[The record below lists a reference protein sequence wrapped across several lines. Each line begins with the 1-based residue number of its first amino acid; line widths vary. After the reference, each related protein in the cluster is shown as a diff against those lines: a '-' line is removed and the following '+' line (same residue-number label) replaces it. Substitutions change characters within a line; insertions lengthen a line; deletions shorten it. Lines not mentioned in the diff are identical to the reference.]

1 MTVKDWFIS
10 LDENAKLV
18 ENYEKN
24 IKKFY
29 HNQLRYN
36 STFTTGFY
44 KKEKFNPIS
53 AIKVVP
59 SLVTTFIAILGIWIA
74 IIVKSNEGDL
84 LEAVKVNWKSALI
97 TSVIIGVILLVLIIG
112 ASIGLAIM
120 NRKSLMKKMDA
131 QEQELYNFI
140 KTVPSNFRSSVKM
153 GWLYQMYCARPDA
166 PPDVIFQTGNETAME
181 NRVLISSIMFD
192 IPYKNHLLEGI
203 KDGGAYVEDDYEDE
217 VEEEKE
223 EKKPVNPYLP
233 PDIETK
239 TFEGSSDSEKDLAEM
254 IGLDSVKDQVK
265 TIKQRVQFYGQASNG
280 NHMQFLGGAGTGK
293 AQPLYSK
300 VLTPNGYITMG
311 DVEIGTEVITAKGNI
326 GKVSGIYPQGK
337 RDIYEITLQDRTKI
351 RVADNHLN
359 SVWVYNQRTK
369 QREDYVLET
378 LDLIEFIKSSKWK
391 VRVDTPSVDFEKQEV
406 LINPYLL
413 GALLGD
419 GGLSNTYQKGTT
431 LRGQLRF
438 TNSEQDVLG
447 KVNTILNDEYGMTLQ
462 HIANYDYRIKYIEN
476 PKHNG
481 SKGDEGKYPLVYN
494 YNKEETL
501 RGQLEQYGLL
511 CRATDKHIPQEY
523 LLNTKEVRLQVLQGL
538 FDTDGTIGN
547 DGSTV
552 TFSTSSKTLSDDF
565 AFLVRSLG
573 IRDTVSEKQGK
584 YKKDGKVVLCNTS
597 YQHYLSVPNDLVFC
611 TSEKYR
617 ARRNNRQSPTLRNII
632 SIEYVGKENCQ
643 CIMVDHE
650 DHTYISDDFIPTHNT
665 TIARIMT
672 KILYDLKIIQKNQY
686 VEISGDYLRSGD
698 TNRASAIIDYAMG
711 GVLFIDEAYLLY
723 DKNGR
728 GAEATGVLLKAM
740 EDRRS
745 DFVCILAG
753 YEEQMTKL
761 IASNEGFS
769 SRIKH
774 TIYFADY
781 SVDEMLNIFNYFVG
795 NYNGKKYVLANDAI
809 DELKKTFELEKRSK
823 SFGNAR
829 TVRNAVDTVM
839 DAYADRCIAT
849 HNNTNTVTLDDV
861 RVYAEKRKVAL
872 QHELKNASATNQLDE
887 NIVRQ
892 AELKSRLKAGAENPD
907 SEIGNLIGA
916 EAFKKEIDL
925 LKSQKEF
932 YGKTE
937 RQKVLLLGENDCNNY
952 VRLLTGYLYQMGY
965 ITDNKYLDIQAE
977 FLKGSYVG
985 HTAKRAEA
993 IIAYASGGVLL
1004 IRNLNMVNESKD
1016 SYGSEA
1022 ISAIMTAITDNND
1035 VTIVIADTPSQFIS
1049 SIQSYF
1055 TITYELPVYTKDQL
1069 CQIFMM
1075 MAQKDGFSLD
1085 QSASDKLNVTITPNM
1100 KEQDVVGLY
1109 NEAKKAHITNY
1120 TEETKY
1126 ILTGNDIVAKP
1137 KIKLNLKMSV

>member
-1 MTVKDWFIS
+1 MTLKNWFIS
-10 LDENAKLV
+10 LDDNVKAV
-18 ENYEKN
+18 EAYEKN

-29 HNQLRYN
+29 HYKIRPN
-36 STFTTGFY
+36 STFRTAFY

-53 AIKVVP
+53 AIKVIP
-59 SLVTTFIAILGIWIA
+59 TLVMTVFAILAVFIA
-74 IIVKSNEGDL
+74 IIVKNNTGDFFADL
-84 LEAVKVNWKSALI
+84 SANWGNALKIGCIVGAVV
-97 TSVIIGVILLVLIIG
+97 LVLTIG
-112 ASIGLAIM
+112 AMIGLAILTR
-120 NRKSLMKKMDA
+120 NKLIKKMDE

-140 KTVPSNFRSSVKM
+140 KSIPSNFRCSEKM
-153 GWLYQMYCARPDA
+153 RMIYTMYSNRTDA
-166 PPDVIFQTGNETAME
+166 PPEAIFQTCNEMCS
-181 NRVLISSIMFD
+181 NNPPRISAVMFD
-192 IPYKNHLLEGI
+192 IPYKNDVLQNIG
-203 KDGGAYVEDDYEDE
+203 DGGVYQESDSSDIDED
-217 VEEEKE
+217 KPE
-223 EKKPVNPYLP
+223 EKKTNPFLP

-265 TIKQRVQFYGQASNG
+265 TIKQRVEFYGQASNG

-293 AQPLYSK
+293 
-300 VLTPNGYITMG
+300 
-311 DVEIGTEVITAKGNI
+311 
-326 GKVSGIYPQGK
+326 
-337 RDIYEITLQDRTKI
+337 
-351 RVADNHLN
+351 
-359 SVWVYNQRTK
+359 
-369 QREDYVLET
+369 
-378 LDLIEFIKSSKWK
+378 
-391 VRVDTPSVDFEKQEV
+391 
-406 LINPYLL
+406 
-413 GALLGD
+413 
-419 GGLSNTYQKGTT
+419 
-431 LRGQLRF
+431 
-438 TNSEQDVLG
+438 
-447 KVNTILNDEYGMTLQ
+447 
-462 HIANYDYRIKYIEN
+462 
-476 PKHNG
+476 
-481 SKGDEGKYPLVYN
+481 
-494 YNKEETL
+494 
-501 RGQLEQYGLL
+501 
-511 CRATDKHIPQEY
+511 
-523 LLNTKEVRLQVLQGL
+523 
-538 FDTDGTIGN
+538 
-547 DGSTV
+547 
-552 TFSTSSKTLSDDF
+552 
-565 AFLVRSLG
+565 
-573 IRDTVSEKQGK
+573 
-584 YKKDGKVVLCNTS
+584 
-597 YQHYLSVPNDLVFC
+597 
-611 TSEKYR
+611 
-617 ARRNNRQSPTLRNII
+617 
-632 SIEYVGKENCQ
+632 
-643 CIMVDHE
+643 
-650 DHTYISDDFIPTHNT
+650 T

-753 YEEQMTKL
+753 YEEQMVKL

-781 SVDEMLNIFNYFVG
+781 SVDEMLNIFNYFIG

-861 RVYAEKRKVAL
+861 KVYAEKRKVAL

-887 NIVRQ
+887 SIIRQ
-892 AELKSRLKAGAENPD
+892 AELKSRLKAGSENPD
-907 SEIGNLIGA
+907 SEIGSLIGA
-916 EAFKKEIDL
+916 EEFKKEIDL

-932 YGKTE
+932 YGKVE
-937 RQKVLLLGENDCNNY
+937 RQKILLLGDSDCNNY

-1022 ISAIMTAITDNND
+1022 ISAVMTALTDNKD

-1055 TITYELPVYTKDQL
+1055 TITYELPVYTKEQL
-1069 CQIFMM
+1069 CQVFMV
-1075 MAQKDGFSLD
+1075 MAKKDGFTLD
-1085 QSASDKLNVTITPNM
+1085 QSASDKLNLVITPNM
-1100 KEQDVVGLY
+1100 KEQDIVGLY
-1109 NEAKKAHITNY
+1109 NDAKKNHITNY

-1137 KIKLNLKMSV
+1137 KIKLNLKMKV

>member
-1 MTVKDWFIS
+1 MTLKNWFIS
-10 LDENAKLV
+10 LDDNVKAV
-18 ENYEKN
+18 EAYEKN

-29 HNQLRYN
+29 HYKIRPN
-36 STFTTGFY
+36 STFRTAFY

-53 AIKVVP
+53 AIKVIP
-59 SLVTTFIAILGIWIA
+59 TLVMTVFAILAVFIA
-74 IIVKSNEGDL
+74 IIVKNNTGDFFADL
-84 LEAVKVNWKSALI
+84 SANWGNALKIGCIVGAVV
-97 TSVIIGVILLVLIIG
+97 LVLTVG
-112 ASIGLAIM
+112 AMIGLAILTR
-120 NRKSLMKKMDA
+120 NKLIKKMDE

-140 KTVPSNFRSSVKM
+140 KSIPSNFRCSEKM
-153 GWLYQMYCARPDA
+153 RMIYTMYSNRTDA
-166 PPDVIFQTGNETAME
+166 PPEAIFQTCNEMSA
-181 NRVLISSIMFD
+181 NNPPRISAVMFD
-192 IPYKNHLLEGI
+192 IPYKNDVLQNIG
-203 KDGGAYVEDDYEDE
+203 DGGVYQESGSSDIEED
-217 VEEEKE
+217 KPE
-223 EKKPVNPYLP
+223 EKKTNPFLP

-265 TIKQRVQFYGQASNG
+265 TIKQRVEFYGQAANG

-293 AQPLYSK
+293 
-300 VLTPNGYITMG
+300 
-311 DVEIGTEVITAKGNI
+311 
-326 GKVSGIYPQGK
+326 
-337 RDIYEITLQDRTKI
+337 
-351 RVADNHLN
+351 
-359 SVWVYNQRTK
+359 
-369 QREDYVLET
+369 
-378 LDLIEFIKSSKWK
+378 
-391 VRVDTPSVDFEKQEV
+391 
-406 LINPYLL
+406 
-413 GALLGD
+413 
-419 GGLSNTYQKGTT
+419 
-431 LRGQLRF
+431 
-438 TNSEQDVLG
+438 
-447 KVNTILNDEYGMTLQ
+447 
-462 HIANYDYRIKYIEN
+462 
-476 PKHNG
+476 
-481 SKGDEGKYPLVYN
+481 
-494 YNKEETL
+494 
-501 RGQLEQYGLL
+501 
-511 CRATDKHIPQEY
+511 
-523 LLNTKEVRLQVLQGL
+523 
-538 FDTDGTIGN
+538 
-547 DGSTV
+547 
-552 TFSTSSKTLSDDF
+552 
-565 AFLVRSLG
+565 
-573 IRDTVSEKQGK
+573 
-584 YKKDGKVVLCNTS
+584 
-597 YQHYLSVPNDLVFC
+597 
-611 TSEKYR
+611 
-617 ARRNNRQSPTLRNII
+617 
-632 SIEYVGKENCQ
+632 
-643 CIMVDHE
+643 
-650 DHTYISDDFIPTHNT
+650 T

-698 TNRASAIIDYAMG
+698 TNRASAIIDYSMG

-753 YEEQMTKL
+753 YEEQMVKL

-781 SVDEMLNIFNYFVG
+781 SVDEMLNIFNYFIG

-861 RVYAEKRKVAL
+861 KVYAEKRKVAL

-887 NIVRQ
+887 SIIRQ
-892 AELKSRLKAGAENPD
+892 AELKSRLKAGSENPD
-907 SEIGNLIGA
+907 SEIGSLVGID
-916 EAFKKEIDL
+916 EFKKEIDL

-932 YGKTE
+932 YGKVE
-937 RQKVLLLGENDCNNY
+937 RQKILLLGDSDCNNY

-1022 ISAIMTAITDNND
+1022 ISAVMTALTDNKD

-1055 TITYELPVYTKDQL
+1055 TITYELPVYTKEQL
-1069 CQIFMM
+1069 CQVFMV
-1075 MAQKDGFSLD
+1075 MAKKDGFTLD
-1085 QSASDKLNVTITPNM
+1085 QSASDKLSLVITPSM
-1100 KEQDVVGLY
+1100 KEQDIVGLY
-1109 NEAKKAHITNY
+1109 NDAKKNHITNY

-1137 KIKLNLKMSV
+1137 KIKLNLKMKV

>member
-97 TSVIIGVILLVLIIG
+97 TSAIIGVILLILVIG
-112 ASIGLAIM
+112 ASIGLAIL

-166 PPDVIFQTGNETAME
+166 PPDIIFQTGNETAME

-203 KDGGAYVEDDYEDE
+203 KDGGAYVEDDYEDD

-265 TIKQRVQFYGQASNG
+265 TIRQRVQFYGQASNG

-293 AQPLYSK
+293 
-300 VLTPNGYITMG
+300 
-311 DVEIGTEVITAKGNI
+311 
-326 GKVSGIYPQGK
+326 
-337 RDIYEITLQDRTKI
+337 
-351 RVADNHLN
+351 
-359 SVWVYNQRTK
+359 
-369 QREDYVLET
+369 
-378 LDLIEFIKSSKWK
+378 
-391 VRVDTPSVDFEKQEV
+391 
-406 LINPYLL
+406 
-413 GALLGD
+413 
-419 GGLSNTYQKGTT
+419 
-431 LRGQLRF
+431 
-438 TNSEQDVLG
+438 
-447 KVNTILNDEYGMTLQ
+447 
-462 HIANYDYRIKYIEN
+462 
-476 PKHNG
+476 
-481 SKGDEGKYPLVYN
+481 
-494 YNKEETL
+494 
-501 RGQLEQYGLL
+501 
-511 CRATDKHIPQEY
+511 
-523 LLNTKEVRLQVLQGL
+523 
-538 FDTDGTIGN
+538 
-547 DGSTV
+547 
-552 TFSTSSKTLSDDF
+552 
-565 AFLVRSLG
+565 
-573 IRDTVSEKQGK
+573 
-584 YKKDGKVVLCNTS
+584 
-597 YQHYLSVPNDLVFC
+597 
-611 TSEKYR
+611 
-617 ARRNNRQSPTLRNII
+617 
-632 SIEYVGKENCQ
+632 
-643 CIMVDHE
+643 
-650 DHTYISDDFIPTHNT
+650 T

-672 KILYDLKIIQKNQY
+672 KILFDLKIIQKNQY

-849 HNNTNTVTLDDV
+849 HNNTNTVTLDEV
-861 RVYAEKRKVAL
+861 
-872 QHELKNASATNQLDE
+872 Q
-887 NIVRQ
+887 I
-892 AELKSRLKAGAENPD
+892 
-907 SEIGNLIGA
+907 
-916 EAFKKEIDL
+916 
-925 LKSQKEF
+925 
-932 YGKTE
+932 
-937 RQKVLLLGENDCNNY
+937 
-952 VRLLTGYLYQMGY
+952 
-965 ITDNKYLDIQAE
+965 
-977 FLKGSYVG
+977 KGG
-985 HTAKRAEA
+985 
-993 IIAYASGGVLL
+993 
-1004 IRNLNMVNESKD
+1004 
-1016 SYGSEA
+1016 
-1022 ISAIMTAITDNND
+1022 
-1035 VTIVIADTPSQFIS
+1035 
-1049 SIQSYF
+1049 
-1055 TITYELPVYTKDQL
+1055 
-1069 CQIFMM
+1069 C
-1075 MAQKDGFSLD
+1075 
-1085 QSASDKLNVTITPNM
+1085 
-1100 KEQDVVGLY
+1100 
-1109 NEAKKAHITNY
+1109 
-1120 TEETKY
+1120 
-1126 ILTGNDIVAKP
+1126 
-1137 KIKLNLKMSV
+1137 

>member
-97 TSVIIGVILLVLIIG
+97 TSAIIGVILLILVIG

-166 PPDVIFQTGNETAME
+166 PPDVIFQTGNQTAME

-203 KDGGAYVEDDYEDE
+203 KDGGAYVEDDYDDD

-280 NHMQFLGGAGTGK
+280 NHMQFLGGAG
-293 AQPLYSK
+293 
-300 VLTPNGYITMG
+300 
-311 DVEIGTEVITAKGNI
+311 
-326 GKVSGIYPQGK
+326 
-337 RDIYEITLQDRTKI
+337 
-351 RVADNHLN
+351 
-359 SVWVYNQRTK
+359 
-369 QREDYVLET
+369 
-378 LDLIEFIKSSKWK
+378 
-391 VRVDTPSVDFEKQEV
+391 
-406 LINPYLL
+406 
-413 GALLGD
+413 
-419 GGLSNTYQKGTT
+419 
-431 LRGQLRF
+431 
-438 TNSEQDVLG
+438 
-447 KVNTILNDEYGMTLQ
+447 
-462 HIANYDYRIKYIEN
+462 
-476 PKHNG
+476 
-481 SKGDEGKYPLVYN
+481 
-494 YNKEETL
+494 
-501 RGQLEQYGLL
+501 
-511 CRATDKHIPQEY
+511 
-523 LLNTKEVRLQVLQGL
+523 
-538 FDTDGTIGN
+538 
-547 DGSTV
+547 
-552 TFSTSSKTLSDDF
+552 
-565 AFLVRSLG
+565 
-573 IRDTVSEKQGK
+573 
-584 YKKDGKVVLCNTS
+584 
-597 YQHYLSVPNDLVFC
+597 
-611 TSEKYR
+611 
-617 ARRNNRQSPTLRNII
+617 
-632 SIEYVGKENCQ
+632 VGK
-643 CIMVDHE
+643 
-650 DHTYISDDFIPTHNT
+650 T

-686 VEISGDYLRSGD
+686 VEISGDYLRAGD

-781 SVDEMLNIFNYFVG
+781 SVDEMLEIFNYFVG

-861 RVYAEKRKVAL
+861 KVYAEKRKVAL

-1022 ISAIMTAITDNND
+1022 ISAIMTAITDNKD

-1085 QSASDKLNVTITPNM
+1085 QSASDKLNVTITPSM
-1100 KEQDVVGLY
+1100 KEQDVIGLY
-1109 NEAKKAHITNY
+1109 NDAKKKHITNY

>member
-97 TSVIIGVILLVLIIG
+97 TSAIIGVILLILVIG

-166 PPDVIFQTGNETAME
+166 PPDIIFQTGNETAME

-203 KDGGAYVEDDYEDE
+203 KDGGAYAEDDYDDD

-265 TIKQRVQFYGQASNG
+265 TIRQRVQFYGQASNG

-293 AQPLYSK
+293 
-300 VLTPNGYITMG
+300 
-311 DVEIGTEVITAKGNI
+311 
-326 GKVSGIYPQGK
+326 
-337 RDIYEITLQDRTKI
+337 
-351 RVADNHLN
+351 
-359 SVWVYNQRTK
+359 
-369 QREDYVLET
+369 
-378 LDLIEFIKSSKWK
+378 
-391 VRVDTPSVDFEKQEV
+391 
-406 LINPYLL
+406 
-413 GALLGD
+413 
-419 GGLSNTYQKGTT
+419 
-431 LRGQLRF
+431 
-438 TNSEQDVLG
+438 
-447 KVNTILNDEYGMTLQ
+447 
-462 HIANYDYRIKYIEN
+462 
-476 PKHNG
+476 
-481 SKGDEGKYPLVYN
+481 
-494 YNKEETL
+494 
-501 RGQLEQYGLL
+501 
-511 CRATDKHIPQEY
+511 
-523 LLNTKEVRLQVLQGL
+523 
-538 FDTDGTIGN
+538 
-547 DGSTV
+547 
-552 TFSTSSKTLSDDF
+552 
-565 AFLVRSLG
+565 
-573 IRDTVSEKQGK
+573 
-584 YKKDGKVVLCNTS
+584 
-597 YQHYLSVPNDLVFC
+597 
-611 TSEKYR
+611 
-617 ARRNNRQSPTLRNII
+617 
-632 SIEYVGKENCQ
+632 
-643 CIMVDHE
+643 
-650 DHTYISDDFIPTHNT
+650 T

-672 KILYDLKIIQKNQY
+672 KILFDLKIIQKNQY

-1022 ISAIMTAITDNND
+1022 ISAIMTAITDNKD

-1055 TITYELPVYTKDQL
+1055 TITYELPVYTKEQL

-1075 MAQKDGFSLD
+1075 LAQKDGFSLD
-1085 QSASDKLNVTITPNM
+1085 QSASDKLNVTITPSM

-1109 NEAKKAHITNY
+1109 NDAKKKHITNY

>member
-97 TSVIIGVILLVLIIG
+97 TSAIIGVILLILVIG

-166 PPDVIFQTGNETAME
+166 PPDIIFQTGNETAME

-203 KDGGAYVEDDYEDE
+203 KDGGACVEDDYEDD

-265 TIKQRVQFYGQASNG
+265 TIRQRVQFYGQASNG

-293 AQPLYSK
+293 
-300 VLTPNGYITMG
+300 
-311 DVEIGTEVITAKGNI
+311 
-326 GKVSGIYPQGK
+326 
-337 RDIYEITLQDRTKI
+337 
-351 RVADNHLN
+351 
-359 SVWVYNQRTK
+359 
-369 QREDYVLET
+369 
-378 LDLIEFIKSSKWK
+378 
-391 VRVDTPSVDFEKQEV
+391 
-406 LINPYLL
+406 
-413 GALLGD
+413 
-419 GGLSNTYQKGTT
+419 
-431 LRGQLRF
+431 
-438 TNSEQDVLG
+438 
-447 KVNTILNDEYGMTLQ
+447 
-462 HIANYDYRIKYIEN
+462 
-476 PKHNG
+476 
-481 SKGDEGKYPLVYN
+481 
-494 YNKEETL
+494 
-501 RGQLEQYGLL
+501 
-511 CRATDKHIPQEY
+511 
-523 LLNTKEVRLQVLQGL
+523 
-538 FDTDGTIGN
+538 
-547 DGSTV
+547 
-552 TFSTSSKTLSDDF
+552 
-565 AFLVRSLG
+565 
-573 IRDTVSEKQGK
+573 
-584 YKKDGKVVLCNTS
+584 
-597 YQHYLSVPNDLVFC
+597 
-611 TSEKYR
+611 
-617 ARRNNRQSPTLRNII
+617 
-632 SIEYVGKENCQ
+632 
-643 CIMVDHE
+643 
-650 DHTYISDDFIPTHNT
+650 T

-672 KILYDLKIIQKNQY
+672 KILFDLKIIQKNQY

-1022 ISAIMTAITDNND
+1022 ISAIMTAITDNKD

-1055 TITYELPVYTKDQL
+1055 TITYELPVYTKEQL

-1075 MAQKDGFSLD
+1075 LAQKDGFSLD
-1085 QSASDKLNVTITPNM
+1085 QSASDKLNVTITPSM

-1109 NEAKKAHITNY
+1109 NDAKKKHITNY

>member
-97 TSVIIGVILLVLIIG
+97 TSAIIGVILLILVIG

-166 PPDVIFQTGNETAME
+166 PPDIIFQTGNETAME

-192 IPYKNHLLEGI
+192 IPYKNNLLEGI
-203 KDGGAYVEDDYEDE
+203 KDGGAYVEDDYDDD

-265 TIKQRVQFYGQASNG
+265 TIRQRVQFYGQASNG

-293 AQPLYSK
+293 
-300 VLTPNGYITMG
+300 
-311 DVEIGTEVITAKGNI
+311 
-326 GKVSGIYPQGK
+326 
-337 RDIYEITLQDRTKI
+337 
-351 RVADNHLN
+351 
-359 SVWVYNQRTK
+359 
-369 QREDYVLET
+369 
-378 LDLIEFIKSSKWK
+378 
-391 VRVDTPSVDFEKQEV
+391 
-406 LINPYLL
+406 
-413 GALLGD
+413 
-419 GGLSNTYQKGTT
+419 
-431 LRGQLRF
+431 
-438 TNSEQDVLG
+438 
-447 KVNTILNDEYGMTLQ
+447 
-462 HIANYDYRIKYIEN
+462 
-476 PKHNG
+476 
-481 SKGDEGKYPLVYN
+481 
-494 YNKEETL
+494 
-501 RGQLEQYGLL
+501 
-511 CRATDKHIPQEY
+511 
-523 LLNTKEVRLQVLQGL
+523 
-538 FDTDGTIGN
+538 
-547 DGSTV
+547 
-552 TFSTSSKTLSDDF
+552 
-565 AFLVRSLG
+565 
-573 IRDTVSEKQGK
+573 
-584 YKKDGKVVLCNTS
+584 
-597 YQHYLSVPNDLVFC
+597 
-611 TSEKYR
+611 
-617 ARRNNRQSPTLRNII
+617 
-632 SIEYVGKENCQ
+632 
-643 CIMVDHE
+643 
-650 DHTYISDDFIPTHNT
+650 T

-672 KILYDLKIIQKNQY
+672 KILFDLKIIQKNQY

-1022 ISAIMTAITDNND
+1022 ISAIMTAITDNKD

-1055 TITYELPVYTKDQL
+1055 TITYELPVYTKEQL

-1075 MAQKDGFSLD
+1075 LAQKDGFSLD
-1085 QSASDKLNVTITPNM
+1085 QSASDKLNVTITPSM

-1109 NEAKKAHITNY
+1109 NDAKKKHITNY

>member
-97 TSVIIGVILLVLIIG
+97 TSAIIGVILLILVIG
-112 ASIGLAIM
+112 ASIGLAIL

-166 PPDVIFQTGNETAME
+166 PPDIIFQTGNETAME

-203 KDGGAYVEDDYEDE
+203 KDGGAYVEDDYEDD

-265 TIKQRVQFYGQASNG
+265 TIRQRVQFYGQASNG

-293 AQPLYSK
+293 
-300 VLTPNGYITMG
+300 
-311 DVEIGTEVITAKGNI
+311 
-326 GKVSGIYPQGK
+326 
-337 RDIYEITLQDRTKI
+337 
-351 RVADNHLN
+351 
-359 SVWVYNQRTK
+359 
-369 QREDYVLET
+369 
-378 LDLIEFIKSSKWK
+378 
-391 VRVDTPSVDFEKQEV
+391 
-406 LINPYLL
+406 
-413 GALLGD
+413 
-419 GGLSNTYQKGTT
+419 
-431 LRGQLRF
+431 
-438 TNSEQDVLG
+438 
-447 KVNTILNDEYGMTLQ
+447 
-462 HIANYDYRIKYIEN
+462 
-476 PKHNG
+476 
-481 SKGDEGKYPLVYN
+481 
-494 YNKEETL
+494 
-501 RGQLEQYGLL
+501 
-511 CRATDKHIPQEY
+511 
-523 LLNTKEVRLQVLQGL
+523 
-538 FDTDGTIGN
+538 
-547 DGSTV
+547 
-552 TFSTSSKTLSDDF
+552 
-565 AFLVRSLG
+565 
-573 IRDTVSEKQGK
+573 
-584 YKKDGKVVLCNTS
+584 
-597 YQHYLSVPNDLVFC
+597 
-611 TSEKYR
+611 
-617 ARRNNRQSPTLRNII
+617 
-632 SIEYVGKENCQ
+632 
-643 CIMVDHE
+643 
-650 DHTYISDDFIPTHNT
+650 T

-672 KILYDLKIIQKNQY
+672 KILFDLKIIQKNQY

-1022 ISAIMTAITDNND
+1022 ISAIMTAITDNKD

-1055 TITYELPVYTKDQL
+1055 TITYELPVYTKEQL

-1075 MAQKDGFSLD
+1075 LAQKDGFSLD
-1085 QSASDKLNVTITPNM
+1085 QSASDKLNVTITPSM

-1109 NEAKKAHITNY
+1109 NDAKKKHITNY

>member
-97 TSVIIGVILLVLIIG
+97 TSAIIGVILLVLIIG
-112 ASIGLAIM
+112 ASIGLAIL

-166 PPDVIFQTGNETAME
+166 PPDVIFQTGNQTAME

-203 KDGGAYVEDDYEDE
+203 KDGGAYVEDDYDDD

-293 AQPLYSK
+293 
-300 VLTPNGYITMG
+300 
-311 DVEIGTEVITAKGNI
+311 
-326 GKVSGIYPQGK
+326 
-337 RDIYEITLQDRTKI
+337 
-351 RVADNHLN
+351 
-359 SVWVYNQRTK
+359 
-369 QREDYVLET
+369 
-378 LDLIEFIKSSKWK
+378 
-391 VRVDTPSVDFEKQEV
+391 
-406 LINPYLL
+406 
-413 GALLGD
+413 
-419 GGLSNTYQKGTT
+419 
-431 LRGQLRF
+431 
-438 TNSEQDVLG
+438 
-447 KVNTILNDEYGMTLQ
+447 
-462 HIANYDYRIKYIEN
+462 
-476 PKHNG
+476 
-481 SKGDEGKYPLVYN
+481 
-494 YNKEETL
+494 
-501 RGQLEQYGLL
+501 
-511 CRATDKHIPQEY
+511 
-523 LLNTKEVRLQVLQGL
+523 
-538 FDTDGTIGN
+538 
-547 DGSTV
+547 
-552 TFSTSSKTLSDDF
+552 
-565 AFLVRSLG
+565 
-573 IRDTVSEKQGK
+573 
-584 YKKDGKVVLCNTS
+584 
-597 YQHYLSVPNDLVFC
+597 
-611 TSEKYR
+611 
-617 ARRNNRQSPTLRNII
+617 
-632 SIEYVGKENCQ
+632 
-643 CIMVDHE
+643 
-650 DHTYISDDFIPTHNT
+650 T
-665 TIARIMT
+665 TISRIMT

-686 VEISGDYLRSGD
+686 VEISGDYLRAGD

-740 EDRRS
+740 EDRRN

-774 TIYFADY
+774 TIYFPDY
-781 SVDEMLNIFNYFVG
+781 SIDEMLNIFNYFVG

-1022 ISAIMTAITDNND
+1022 ISAIMTAITDNKD

-1075 MAQKDGFSLD
+1075 MAQNDGFSLD
-1085 QSASDKLNVTITPNM
+1085 QSASDKLNVTITPSM
-1100 KEQDVVGLY
+1100 KEQDVIGLY
-1109 NEAKKAHITNY
+1109 NDAKKKHITNY

>member
-29 HNQLRYN
+29 HNQRRYN

-97 TSVIIGVILLVLIIG
+97 TSAIIGVILLILVIG
-112 ASIGLAIM
+112 ASIGLAIL

-166 PPDVIFQTGNETAME
+166 PPDIIFQTGNETAME

-203 KDGGAYVEDDYEDE
+203 KDGGAYAEDDYDDD

-265 TIKQRVQFYGQASNG
+265 TIRQRVQFYGQASNG

-293 AQPLYSK
+293 
-300 VLTPNGYITMG
+300 
-311 DVEIGTEVITAKGNI
+311 
-326 GKVSGIYPQGK
+326 
-337 RDIYEITLQDRTKI
+337 
-351 RVADNHLN
+351 
-359 SVWVYNQRTK
+359 
-369 QREDYVLET
+369 
-378 LDLIEFIKSSKWK
+378 
-391 VRVDTPSVDFEKQEV
+391 
-406 LINPYLL
+406 
-413 GALLGD
+413 
-419 GGLSNTYQKGTT
+419 
-431 LRGQLRF
+431 
-438 TNSEQDVLG
+438 
-447 KVNTILNDEYGMTLQ
+447 
-462 HIANYDYRIKYIEN
+462 
-476 PKHNG
+476 
-481 SKGDEGKYPLVYN
+481 
-494 YNKEETL
+494 
-501 RGQLEQYGLL
+501 
-511 CRATDKHIPQEY
+511 
-523 LLNTKEVRLQVLQGL
+523 
-538 FDTDGTIGN
+538 
-547 DGSTV
+547 
-552 TFSTSSKTLSDDF
+552 
-565 AFLVRSLG
+565 
-573 IRDTVSEKQGK
+573 
-584 YKKDGKVVLCNTS
+584 
-597 YQHYLSVPNDLVFC
+597 
-611 TSEKYR
+611 
-617 ARRNNRQSPTLRNII
+617 
-632 SIEYVGKENCQ
+632 
-643 CIMVDHE
+643 
-650 DHTYISDDFIPTHNT
+650 T

-672 KILYDLKIIQKNQY
+672 KILFDLKIIQKNQY

-1022 ISAIMTAITDNND
+1022 ISAIMTAITDNKD

-1055 TITYELPVYTKDQL
+1055 TITYELPVYTKEQL

-1075 MAQKDGFSLD
+1075 LAQKDGFSLD
-1085 QSASDKLNVTITPNM
+1085 QSASDKLNVTITPSM

-1109 NEAKKAHITNY
+1109 NDAKKKHITNY

>member
-97 TSVIIGVILLVLIIG
+97 TSAIIGVILLILVIG
-112 ASIGLAIM
+112 ASIGLAIL

-166 PPDVIFQTGNETAME
+166 PPDIIFQTGNETAME

-203 KDGGAYVEDDYEDE
+203 KDGGAYAEDDYDDD

-265 TIKQRVQFYGQASNG
+265 TIRQRVQFYGQASNG

-293 AQPLYSK
+293 
-300 VLTPNGYITMG
+300 
-311 DVEIGTEVITAKGNI
+311 
-326 GKVSGIYPQGK
+326 
-337 RDIYEITLQDRTKI
+337 
-351 RVADNHLN
+351 
-359 SVWVYNQRTK
+359 
-369 QREDYVLET
+369 
-378 LDLIEFIKSSKWK
+378 
-391 VRVDTPSVDFEKQEV
+391 
-406 LINPYLL
+406 
-413 GALLGD
+413 
-419 GGLSNTYQKGTT
+419 
-431 LRGQLRF
+431 
-438 TNSEQDVLG
+438 
-447 KVNTILNDEYGMTLQ
+447 
-462 HIANYDYRIKYIEN
+462 
-476 PKHNG
+476 
-481 SKGDEGKYPLVYN
+481 
-494 YNKEETL
+494 
-501 RGQLEQYGLL
+501 
-511 CRATDKHIPQEY
+511 
-523 LLNTKEVRLQVLQGL
+523 
-538 FDTDGTIGN
+538 
-547 DGSTV
+547 
-552 TFSTSSKTLSDDF
+552 
-565 AFLVRSLG
+565 
-573 IRDTVSEKQGK
+573 
-584 YKKDGKVVLCNTS
+584 
-597 YQHYLSVPNDLVFC
+597 
-611 TSEKYR
+611 
-617 ARRNNRQSPTLRNII
+617 
-632 SIEYVGKENCQ
+632 
-643 CIMVDHE
+643 
-650 DHTYISDDFIPTHNT
+650 T

-672 KILYDLKIIQKNQY
+672 KILFDLKIIQKNQY

-1022 ISAIMTAITDNND
+1022 ISAIMTAITDNKD

-1055 TITYELPVYTKDQL
+1055 TITYELPVYTKEQL

-1075 MAQKDGFSLD
+1075 LAQKDGFSLD
-1085 QSASDKLNVTITPNM
+1085 QSASDKLNVTITSSM

-1109 NEAKKAHITNY
+1109 NDAKKKHITNY

>member
-1 MTVKDWFIS
+1 MTLKNWFIS
-10 LDENAKLV
+10 LDDNVKAV
-18 ENYEKN
+18 EAYEKN

-29 HNQLRYN
+29 HYKIRPN
-36 STFTTGFY
+36 STFRTAFY

-53 AIKVVP
+53 AIKVIP
-59 SLVTTFIAILGIWIA
+59 TLVMTVFAILAVFIA
-74 IIVKSNEGDL
+74 IIVKNNTGDFFADL
-84 LEAVKVNWKSALI
+84 SANWENALKIGCIVGAVV
-97 TSVIIGVILLVLIIG
+97 LVLTVG
-112 ASIGLAIM
+112 AMIGLAILTR
-120 NRKSLMKKMDA
+120 NKLIKKMDE

-140 KTVPSNFRSSVKM
+140 KSIPSNFRCSEKM
-153 GWLYQMYCARPDA
+153 RMIYTMYSNRTDA
-166 PPDVIFQTGNETAME
+166 PPEAIFQTCNEMCS
-181 NRVLISSIMFD
+181 NNPPRISAVMFD
-192 IPYKNHLLEGI
+192 IPYKNDVLQNIG
-203 KDGGAYVEDDYEDE
+203 DGGVYQESDSSDIDED
-217 VEEEKE
+217 KPE
-223 EKKPVNPYLP
+223 EKKTNPFLP

-265 TIKQRVQFYGQASNG
+265 TIKQRVEFYGQASNG

-293 AQPLYSK
+293 
-300 VLTPNGYITMG
+300 
-311 DVEIGTEVITAKGNI
+311 
-326 GKVSGIYPQGK
+326 
-337 RDIYEITLQDRTKI
+337 
-351 RVADNHLN
+351 
-359 SVWVYNQRTK
+359 
-369 QREDYVLET
+369 
-378 LDLIEFIKSSKWK
+378 
-391 VRVDTPSVDFEKQEV
+391 
-406 LINPYLL
+406 
-413 GALLGD
+413 
-419 GGLSNTYQKGTT
+419 
-431 LRGQLRF
+431 
-438 TNSEQDVLG
+438 
-447 KVNTILNDEYGMTLQ
+447 
-462 HIANYDYRIKYIEN
+462 
-476 PKHNG
+476 
-481 SKGDEGKYPLVYN
+481 
-494 YNKEETL
+494 
-501 RGQLEQYGLL
+501 
-511 CRATDKHIPQEY
+511 
-523 LLNTKEVRLQVLQGL
+523 
-538 FDTDGTIGN
+538 
-547 DGSTV
+547 
-552 TFSTSSKTLSDDF
+552 
-565 AFLVRSLG
+565 
-573 IRDTVSEKQGK
+573 
-584 YKKDGKVVLCNTS
+584 
-597 YQHYLSVPNDLVFC
+597 
-611 TSEKYR
+611 
-617 ARRNNRQSPTLRNII
+617 
-632 SIEYVGKENCQ
+632 
-643 CIMVDHE
+643 
-650 DHTYISDDFIPTHNT
+650 T

-753 YEEQMTKL
+753 YEEQMVKL

-781 SVDEMLNIFNYFVG
+781 SVDEMLNIFNYFIG

-861 RVYAEKRKVAL
+861 KVYAEKRKVAL

-887 NIVRQ
+887 SIIRQ
-892 AELKSRLKAGAENPD
+892 AELKSRLKAGSENPD
-907 SEIGNLIGA
+907 SEIGSLIGA
-916 EAFKKEIDL
+916 EEFKKEIDL

-932 YGKTE
+932 YGKVE
-937 RQKVLLLGENDCNNY
+937 RQKILLLGDSDCNNY

-1022 ISAIMTAITDNND
+1022 ISAVMTALTDNKD

-1055 TITYELPVYTKDQL
+1055 TITYELPVYTKEQL
-1069 CQIFMM
+1069 CQVFMV
-1075 MAQKDGFSLD
+1075 MAKKDGFTLD
-1085 QSASDKLNVTITPNM
+1085 QSASDKLNLVITPNM
-1100 KEQDVVGLY
+1100 KEQDIVGLY
-1109 NEAKKAHITNY
+1109 NDAKKNHITNY

-1137 KIKLNLKMSV
+1137 KIKLNLKMKV

>member
-1 MTVKDWFIS
+1 MTLKNWFIS
-10 LDENAKLV
+10 LDDNVKAV
-18 ENYEKN
+18 EAYEKN

-29 HNQLRYN
+29 HYKIRPN
-36 STFTTGFY
+36 STFRTAFY

-53 AIKVVP
+53 AIKVIP
-59 SLVTTFIAILGIWIA
+59 TLVMTVFAILAVFIA
-74 IIVKSNEGDL
+74 IIVKNNTGDFFADL
-84 LEAVKVNWKSALI
+84 SANWGNALKIGCIVGAVV
-97 TSVIIGVILLVLIIG
+97 LVLTVG
-112 ASIGLAIM
+112 AMIGLAILTR
-120 NRKSLMKKMDA
+120 NKLIKKMDE

-140 KTVPSNFRSSVKM
+140 KSIPSNFRSSEKM
-153 GWLYQMYCARPDA
+153 RWIYTMYSNRTDA
-166 PPDVIFQTGNETAME
+166 PPEAIFQTCNEMSA
-181 NRVLISSIMFD
+181 NNPPRISAVMFD
-192 IPYKNHLLEGI
+192 IPYKNDVLQNIG
-203 KDGGAYVEDDYEDE
+203 DGGVYQESGSSDIEED
-217 VEEEKE
+217 KPE
-223 EKKPVNPYLP
+223 EKKTNPFLP

-265 TIKQRVQFYGQASNG
+265 TIKQRVEFYGQAANG

-293 AQPLYSK
+293 
-300 VLTPNGYITMG
+300 
-311 DVEIGTEVITAKGNI
+311 
-326 GKVSGIYPQGK
+326 
-337 RDIYEITLQDRTKI
+337 
-351 RVADNHLN
+351 
-359 SVWVYNQRTK
+359 
-369 QREDYVLET
+369 
-378 LDLIEFIKSSKWK
+378 
-391 VRVDTPSVDFEKQEV
+391 
-406 LINPYLL
+406 
-413 GALLGD
+413 
-419 GGLSNTYQKGTT
+419 
-431 LRGQLRF
+431 
-438 TNSEQDVLG
+438 
-447 KVNTILNDEYGMTLQ
+447 
-462 HIANYDYRIKYIEN
+462 
-476 PKHNG
+476 
-481 SKGDEGKYPLVYN
+481 
-494 YNKEETL
+494 
-501 RGQLEQYGLL
+501 
-511 CRATDKHIPQEY
+511 
-523 LLNTKEVRLQVLQGL
+523 
-538 FDTDGTIGN
+538 
-547 DGSTV
+547 
-552 TFSTSSKTLSDDF
+552 
-565 AFLVRSLG
+565 
-573 IRDTVSEKQGK
+573 
-584 YKKDGKVVLCNTS
+584 
-597 YQHYLSVPNDLVFC
+597 
-611 TSEKYR
+611 
-617 ARRNNRQSPTLRNII
+617 
-632 SIEYVGKENCQ
+632 
-643 CIMVDHE
+643 
-650 DHTYISDDFIPTHNT
+650 T

-698 TNRASAIIDYAMG
+698 TNRASAIIDYSMG

-753 YEEQMTKL
+753 YEEQMVKL

-861 RVYAEKRKVAL
+861 KVYAEKRKVAL

-887 NIVRQ
+887 SIIRQ
-892 AELKSRLKAGAENPD
+892 AELKSRLKAGSENPD
-907 SEIGNLIGA
+907 SEIGSLVGVD
-916 EAFKKEIDL
+916 EFKKEIDL

-932 YGKTE
+932 YGKVE
-937 RQKVLLLGENDCNNY
+937 RQKILLLGDSDCNNY

-1022 ISAIMTAITDNND
+1022 ISAVMTALTDNKD
-1035 VTIVIADTPSQFIS
+1035 VTVVIADTPSQFIS

-1055 TITYELPVYTKDQL
+1055 TITYELPVYTKEQL
-1069 CQIFMM
+1069 CQVFMV
-1075 MAQKDGFSLD
+1075 MAKKDGFTLD
-1085 QSASDKLNVTITPNM
+1085 QSASDKLNLVITPSM
-1100 KEQDVVGLY
+1100 KEQDIVGLY
-1109 NEAKKAHITNY
+1109 NDAKKNHITNY

-1137 KIKLNLKMSV
+1137 KIKLNLKMKV

>member
-97 TSVIIGVILLVLIIG
+97 TSAIIGVILLILVIG

-120 NRKSLMKKMDA
+120 NRKSLIKKMDA

-166 PPDVIFQTGNETAME
+166 PPDVIFQTGNQTAME

-203 KDGGAYVEDDYEDE
+203 KDGGAYVEDDYDDD

-265 TIKQRVQFYGQASNG
+265 TIRQRVQFYGQASNG

-293 AQPLYSK
+293 
-300 VLTPNGYITMG
+300 
-311 DVEIGTEVITAKGNI
+311 
-326 GKVSGIYPQGK
+326 
-337 RDIYEITLQDRTKI
+337 
-351 RVADNHLN
+351 
-359 SVWVYNQRTK
+359 
-369 QREDYVLET
+369 
-378 LDLIEFIKSSKWK
+378 
-391 VRVDTPSVDFEKQEV
+391 
-406 LINPYLL
+406 
-413 GALLGD
+413 
-419 GGLSNTYQKGTT
+419 
-431 LRGQLRF
+431 
-438 TNSEQDVLG
+438 
-447 KVNTILNDEYGMTLQ
+447 
-462 HIANYDYRIKYIEN
+462 
-476 PKHNG
+476 
-481 SKGDEGKYPLVYN
+481 
-494 YNKEETL
+494 
-501 RGQLEQYGLL
+501 
-511 CRATDKHIPQEY
+511 
-523 LLNTKEVRLQVLQGL
+523 
-538 FDTDGTIGN
+538 
-547 DGSTV
+547 
-552 TFSTSSKTLSDDF
+552 
-565 AFLVRSLG
+565 
-573 IRDTVSEKQGK
+573 
-584 YKKDGKVVLCNTS
+584 
-597 YQHYLSVPNDLVFC
+597 
-611 TSEKYR
+611 
-617 ARRNNRQSPTLRNII
+617 
-632 SIEYVGKENCQ
+632 
-643 CIMVDHE
+643 
-650 DHTYISDDFIPTHNT
+650 T

-672 KILYDLKIIQKNQY
+672 KILFDLKIIQKNQY

-1022 ISAIMTAITDNND
+1022 ISAIMTAITDNKD

-1055 TITYELPVYTKDQL
+1055 TITYELPVYTKEQL

-1075 MAQKDGFSLD
+1075 LAQKDGFSLD
-1085 QSASDKLNVTITPNM
+1085 QSASDKLNVTITPSM

-1109 NEAKKAHITNY
+1109 NDAKKKHITNY

>member
-97 TSVIIGVILLVLIIG
+97 TSAIIGVVLLILVIG
-112 ASIGLAIM
+112 ASIGLAIL
-120 NRKSLMKKMDA
+120 NRNSLMKKMDA

-166 PPDVIFQTGNETAME
+166 PPDVIFQTGNQTAME
-181 NRVLISSIMFD
+181 NRVLISAIMFD

-203 KDGGAYVEDDYEDE
+203 KDGGAYVEDDYDDD

-265 TIKQRVQFYGQASNG
+265 TIRQRVQFYGQASNG

-293 AQPLYSK
+293 
-300 VLTPNGYITMG
+300 
-311 DVEIGTEVITAKGNI
+311 
-326 GKVSGIYPQGK
+326 
-337 RDIYEITLQDRTKI
+337 
-351 RVADNHLN
+351 
-359 SVWVYNQRTK
+359 
-369 QREDYVLET
+369 
-378 LDLIEFIKSSKWK
+378 
-391 VRVDTPSVDFEKQEV
+391 
-406 LINPYLL
+406 
-413 GALLGD
+413 
-419 GGLSNTYQKGTT
+419 
-431 LRGQLRF
+431 
-438 TNSEQDVLG
+438 
-447 KVNTILNDEYGMTLQ
+447 
-462 HIANYDYRIKYIEN
+462 
-476 PKHNG
+476 
-481 SKGDEGKYPLVYN
+481 
-494 YNKEETL
+494 
-501 RGQLEQYGLL
+501 
-511 CRATDKHIPQEY
+511 
-523 LLNTKEVRLQVLQGL
+523 
-538 FDTDGTIGN
+538 
-547 DGSTV
+547 
-552 TFSTSSKTLSDDF
+552 
-565 AFLVRSLG
+565 
-573 IRDTVSEKQGK
+573 
-584 YKKDGKVVLCNTS
+584 
-597 YQHYLSVPNDLVFC
+597 
-611 TSEKYR
+611 
-617 ARRNNRQSPTLRNII
+617 
-632 SIEYVGKENCQ
+632 
-643 CIMVDHE
+643 
-650 DHTYISDDFIPTHNT
+650 T

-672 KILYDLKIIQKNQY
+672 KILFDLKIIQKNQY

-781 SVDEMLNIFNYFVG
+781 SVEEMLNIFNYFVG

-861 RVYAEKRKVAL
+861 KVYAEKRKVAL

-892 AELKSRLKAGAENPD
+892 AELKSRLKAGAENPE

-1022 ISAIMTAITDNND
+1022 ISAIMTAITDNKD

-1049 SIQSYF
+1049 TIQSYF
-1055 TITYELPVYTKDQL
+1055 TITYELPVYTKEQL

-1075 MAQKDGFSLD
+1075 LAQKDGFSLD
-1085 QSASDKLNVTITPNM
+1085 QSASDKLNVTITPSM

-1109 NEAKKAHITNY
+1109 NDAKKKHITNY

>member
-1 MTVKDWFIS
+1 MTLKNWFIS
-10 LDENAKLV
+10 LDDNVKAV
-18 ENYEKN
+18 EAYEKN

-29 HNQLRYN
+29 HYKIRPN
-36 STFTTGFY
+36 STFRTAFY

-53 AIKVVP
+53 AIKVIP
-59 SLVTTFIAILGIWIA
+59 TLVMTVFAILAVFIA
-74 IIVKSNEGDL
+74 IIVKNNTGDFFADL
-84 LEAVKVNWKSALI
+84 SANWGNALKIGCIVGAVV
-97 TSVIIGVILLVLIIG
+97 LVLTVG
-112 ASIGLAIM
+112 AMIGLAILTR
-120 NRKSLMKKMDA
+120 NKLIKKMDE

-140 KTVPSNFRSSVKM
+140 KSIPSNFRCSEKM
-153 GWLYQMYCARPDA
+153 RMIYTMYSNRTDA
-166 PPDVIFQTGNETAME
+166 PPEAIFQTCNEMSA
-181 NRVLISSIMFD
+181 NNPPRISAVMFD
-192 IPYKNHLLEGI
+192 IPYKNDVLQNIG
-203 KDGGAYVEDDYEDE
+203 DGGVYQESGSSDIEED
-217 VEEEKE
+217 KPE
-223 EKKPVNPYLP
+223 EKKTNPFLP

-265 TIKQRVQFYGQASNG
+265 TIKQRVEFYGQAANG

-293 AQPLYSK
+293 
-300 VLTPNGYITMG
+300 
-311 DVEIGTEVITAKGNI
+311 
-326 GKVSGIYPQGK
+326 
-337 RDIYEITLQDRTKI
+337 
-351 RVADNHLN
+351 
-359 SVWVYNQRTK
+359 
-369 QREDYVLET
+369 
-378 LDLIEFIKSSKWK
+378 
-391 VRVDTPSVDFEKQEV
+391 
-406 LINPYLL
+406 
-413 GALLGD
+413 
-419 GGLSNTYQKGTT
+419 
-431 LRGQLRF
+431 
-438 TNSEQDVLG
+438 
-447 KVNTILNDEYGMTLQ
+447 
-462 HIANYDYRIKYIEN
+462 
-476 PKHNG
+476 
-481 SKGDEGKYPLVYN
+481 
-494 YNKEETL
+494 
-501 RGQLEQYGLL
+501 
-511 CRATDKHIPQEY
+511 
-523 LLNTKEVRLQVLQGL
+523 
-538 FDTDGTIGN
+538 
-547 DGSTV
+547 
-552 TFSTSSKTLSDDF
+552 
-565 AFLVRSLG
+565 
-573 IRDTVSEKQGK
+573 
-584 YKKDGKVVLCNTS
+584 
-597 YQHYLSVPNDLVFC
+597 
-611 TSEKYR
+611 
-617 ARRNNRQSPTLRNII
+617 
-632 SIEYVGKENCQ
+632 
-643 CIMVDHE
+643 
-650 DHTYISDDFIPTHNT
+650 T

-698 TNRASAIIDYAMG
+698 TNRASAIIDYSMG

-753 YEEQMTKL
+753 YEEQMVKL

-781 SVDEMLNIFNYFVG
+781 SVDEMLNIFNYFIG

-861 RVYAEKRKVAL
+861 KVYAEKRKVAL

-887 NIVRQ
+887 SIIRQ
-892 AELKSRLKAGAENPD
+892 AELKSRLKAGSENPD
-907 SEIGNLIGA
+907 SEIGSLIGA
-916 EAFKKEIDL
+916 EEFKKEIDL

-932 YGKTE
+932 YGKVE
-937 RQKVLLLGENDCNNY
+937 RQKVLLLGDSDCNNY

-1022 ISAIMTAITDNND
+1022 ISAVMTALTDNKD
-1035 VTIVIADTPSQFIS
+1035 VTVVIADTPSQFIS

-1055 TITYELPVYTKDQL
+1055 TITYELPVYTKEQL
-1069 CQIFMM
+1069 CQVFMV
-1075 MAQKDGFSLD
+1075 MAKKDGFTLD
-1085 QSASDKLNVTITPNM
+1085 QSASDKLNLVITPNM
-1100 KEQDVVGLY
+1100 KEQDIIGLY
-1109 NEAKKAHITNY
+1109 NDAKKNHITNY

-1137 KIKLNLKMSV
+1137 KIKLNLKMKV

>member
-97 TSVIIGVILLVLIIG
+97 TSAIIGVVLLILVIG
-112 ASIGLAIM
+112 SSIGLAIL
-120 NRKSLMKKMDA
+120 NRNSLMKKMDA

-166 PPDVIFQTGNETAME
+166 PPDVIFQTGNQTAME
-181 NRVLISSIMFD
+181 NRVLISAIMFD

-203 KDGGAYVEDDYEDE
+203 KDGGAYVEDDYDDDM
-217 VEEEKE
+217 EEETE

-265 TIKQRVQFYGQASNG
+265 TIRQRVQFYGQASNG

-293 AQPLYSK
+293 
-300 VLTPNGYITMG
+300 
-311 DVEIGTEVITAKGNI
+311 
-326 GKVSGIYPQGK
+326 
-337 RDIYEITLQDRTKI
+337 
-351 RVADNHLN
+351 
-359 SVWVYNQRTK
+359 
-369 QREDYVLET
+369 
-378 LDLIEFIKSSKWK
+378 
-391 VRVDTPSVDFEKQEV
+391 
-406 LINPYLL
+406 
-413 GALLGD
+413 
-419 GGLSNTYQKGTT
+419 
-431 LRGQLRF
+431 
-438 TNSEQDVLG
+438 
-447 KVNTILNDEYGMTLQ
+447 
-462 HIANYDYRIKYIEN
+462 
-476 PKHNG
+476 
-481 SKGDEGKYPLVYN
+481 
-494 YNKEETL
+494 
-501 RGQLEQYGLL
+501 
-511 CRATDKHIPQEY
+511 
-523 LLNTKEVRLQVLQGL
+523 
-538 FDTDGTIGN
+538 
-547 DGSTV
+547 
-552 TFSTSSKTLSDDF
+552 
-565 AFLVRSLG
+565 
-573 IRDTVSEKQGK
+573 
-584 YKKDGKVVLCNTS
+584 
-597 YQHYLSVPNDLVFC
+597 
-611 TSEKYR
+611 
-617 ARRNNRQSPTLRNII
+617 
-632 SIEYVGKENCQ
+632 
-643 CIMVDHE
+643 
-650 DHTYISDDFIPTHNT
+650 T

-672 KILYDLKIIQKNQY
+672 KILFDLKIIQKNQY

-1022 ISAIMTAITDNND
+1022 ISAIMTAITDNKD

-1055 TITYELPVYTKDQL
+1055 TITYELPVYTKEQL

-1075 MAQKDGFSLD
+1075 LAQKDGFSLD
-1085 QSASDKLNVTITPNM
+1085 QSASDKLNVTITPSM

-1109 NEAKKAHITNY
+1109 NDAKKKHITNY

>member
-97 TSVIIGVILLVLIIG
+97 TSAIIGVILLILVIG
-112 ASIGLAIM
+112 ASISLAIM

-166 PPDVIFQTGNETAME
+166 PPDIIFQTGNETAME

-203 KDGGAYVEDDYEDE
+203 KDGGAYVEDDYDDD

-265 TIKQRVQFYGQASNG
+265 TIRQRVQFYGQASNG

-293 AQPLYSK
+293 
-300 VLTPNGYITMG
+300 
-311 DVEIGTEVITAKGNI
+311 
-326 GKVSGIYPQGK
+326 
-337 RDIYEITLQDRTKI
+337 
-351 RVADNHLN
+351 
-359 SVWVYNQRTK
+359 
-369 QREDYVLET
+369 
-378 LDLIEFIKSSKWK
+378 
-391 VRVDTPSVDFEKQEV
+391 
-406 LINPYLL
+406 
-413 GALLGD
+413 
-419 GGLSNTYQKGTT
+419 
-431 LRGQLRF
+431 
-438 TNSEQDVLG
+438 
-447 KVNTILNDEYGMTLQ
+447 
-462 HIANYDYRIKYIEN
+462 
-476 PKHNG
+476 
-481 SKGDEGKYPLVYN
+481 
-494 YNKEETL
+494 
-501 RGQLEQYGLL
+501 
-511 CRATDKHIPQEY
+511 
-523 LLNTKEVRLQVLQGL
+523 
-538 FDTDGTIGN
+538 
-547 DGSTV
+547 
-552 TFSTSSKTLSDDF
+552 
-565 AFLVRSLG
+565 
-573 IRDTVSEKQGK
+573 
-584 YKKDGKVVLCNTS
+584 
-597 YQHYLSVPNDLVFC
+597 
-611 TSEKYR
+611 
-617 ARRNNRQSPTLRNII
+617 
-632 SIEYVGKENCQ
+632 
-643 CIMVDHE
+643 
-650 DHTYISDDFIPTHNT
+650 T

-672 KILYDLKIIQKNQY
+672 KILFDLKIIQKNQY

-1022 ISAIMTAITDNND
+1022 ISAIMTAITDNKD

-1055 TITYELPVYTKDQL
+1055 TITYELPVYTKEQL

-1075 MAQKDGFSLD
+1075 LAQKDGFSLD
-1085 QSASDKLNVTITPNM
+1085 QSASDKLNVTITPSM

-1109 NEAKKAHITNY
+1109 NDAKKKHITNY

>member
-97 TSVIIGVILLVLIIG
+97 TSAIIGVVLLILVIG

-166 PPDVIFQTGNETAME
+166 PPDIIFQTGNQTAME
-181 NRVLISSIMFD
+181 NRVLISAIMFD

-203 KDGGAYVEDDYEDE
+203 KDGGAYVEDDYDDD

-265 TIKQRVQFYGQASNG
+265 TIRQRVQFYGQASNG

-293 AQPLYSK
+293 
-300 VLTPNGYITMG
+300 
-311 DVEIGTEVITAKGNI
+311 
-326 GKVSGIYPQGK
+326 
-337 RDIYEITLQDRTKI
+337 
-351 RVADNHLN
+351 
-359 SVWVYNQRTK
+359 
-369 QREDYVLET
+369 
-378 LDLIEFIKSSKWK
+378 
-391 VRVDTPSVDFEKQEV
+391 
-406 LINPYLL
+406 
-413 GALLGD
+413 
-419 GGLSNTYQKGTT
+419 
-431 LRGQLRF
+431 
-438 TNSEQDVLG
+438 
-447 KVNTILNDEYGMTLQ
+447 
-462 HIANYDYRIKYIEN
+462 
-476 PKHNG
+476 
-481 SKGDEGKYPLVYN
+481 
-494 YNKEETL
+494 
-501 RGQLEQYGLL
+501 
-511 CRATDKHIPQEY
+511 
-523 LLNTKEVRLQVLQGL
+523 
-538 FDTDGTIGN
+538 
-547 DGSTV
+547 
-552 TFSTSSKTLSDDF
+552 
-565 AFLVRSLG
+565 
-573 IRDTVSEKQGK
+573 
-584 YKKDGKVVLCNTS
+584 
-597 YQHYLSVPNDLVFC
+597 
-611 TSEKYR
+611 
-617 ARRNNRQSPTLRNII
+617 
-632 SIEYVGKENCQ
+632 
-643 CIMVDHE
+643 
-650 DHTYISDDFIPTHNT
+650 T

-672 KILYDLKIIQKNQY
+672 KILFDLKIIQKNQY

-781 SVDEMLNIFNYFVG
+781 SVEEMLNIFNYFVG

-861 RVYAEKRKVAL
+861 RVYAEKRKVDL

-1022 ISAIMTAITDNND
+1022 ISAIMTAITDNKD

-1055 TITYELPVYTKDQL
+1055 TITYELPVYTKEQL

-1075 MAQKDGFSLD
+1075 LAQKDGFSLD
-1085 QSASDKLNVTITPNM
+1085 QSASDKLNVTITPSM

-1109 NEAKKAHITNY
+1109 NDAKKKHITNY

>member
-97 TSVIIGVILLVLIIG
+97 TSAIIGVILLILVIG
-112 ASIGLAIM
+112 ASIGLAIL

-166 PPDVIFQTGNETAME
+166 PPDIIFQTGNETAME

-203 KDGGAYVEDDYEDE
+203 KDGGAYAEDDYDDD

-265 TIKQRVQFYGQASNG
+265 TIRQRVQFYGQASNG

-293 AQPLYSK
+293 
-300 VLTPNGYITMG
+300 
-311 DVEIGTEVITAKGNI
+311 
-326 GKVSGIYPQGK
+326 
-337 RDIYEITLQDRTKI
+337 
-351 RVADNHLN
+351 
-359 SVWVYNQRTK
+359 
-369 QREDYVLET
+369 
-378 LDLIEFIKSSKWK
+378 
-391 VRVDTPSVDFEKQEV
+391 
-406 LINPYLL
+406 
-413 GALLGD
+413 
-419 GGLSNTYQKGTT
+419 
-431 LRGQLRF
+431 
-438 TNSEQDVLG
+438 
-447 KVNTILNDEYGMTLQ
+447 
-462 HIANYDYRIKYIEN
+462 
-476 PKHNG
+476 
-481 SKGDEGKYPLVYN
+481 
-494 YNKEETL
+494 
-501 RGQLEQYGLL
+501 
-511 CRATDKHIPQEY
+511 
-523 LLNTKEVRLQVLQGL
+523 
-538 FDTDGTIGN
+538 
-547 DGSTV
+547 
-552 TFSTSSKTLSDDF
+552 
-565 AFLVRSLG
+565 
-573 IRDTVSEKQGK
+573 
-584 YKKDGKVVLCNTS
+584 
-597 YQHYLSVPNDLVFC
+597 
-611 TSEKYR
+611 
-617 ARRNNRQSPTLRNII
+617 
-632 SIEYVGKENCQ
+632 
-643 CIMVDHE
+643 
-650 DHTYISDDFIPTHNT
+650 T

-672 KILYDLKIIQKNQY
+672 KILFDLKIIQKNQY

-1022 ISAIMTAITDNND
+1022 ISAIMTAITDNKD

-1055 TITYELPVYTKDQL
+1055 TITYELPVYTKEQL

-1075 MAQKDGFSLD
+1075 LAQKDGFSLD
-1085 QSASDKLNVTITPNM
+1085 QSASDKLNVTITPSM

-1109 NEAKKAHITNY
+1109 NDAKKKHITNY